1 MIYVTLH
8 LFHLPIK
15 LQALT
20 AVMNRRIRK
29 KAWGE
34 IGRSK
39 RKGEGKRQGGEEG
52 GKREEG
58 RGRGR
63 MLPKLL
69 LLDPPAYA
77 NNAPVY
83 STNCAS

>member
-52 GKREEG
+52 GKRGEEG
-58 RGRGR
+58 GGCS
-63 MLPKLL
+63 PSF
-69 LLDPPAYA
+69 
-77 NNAPVY
+77 Y
-83 STNCAS
+83 S